1 MSMSARPYTLESDQ
15 KAVQVVLGTVDAVIW
30 GDLHLKAHL
39 NLGSYLKMLAEEF
52 VPVYDVQIQ
61 FLTSKEQT
69 PPVGR
74 PLLYVRLDEV
84 LFLFS
89 PTDSDA
95 PPAETEM
102 RRYEPVEVVIGS
114 FMVEAMLLKSPLAA
128 MLNLLLVTKAP
139 YMDFYGATIR
149 HMTKPW
155 LGTFSTN
162 YVQIRRDR
170 LFLAPR

>member
-1 MSMSARPYTLESDQ
+1 MSAKPYTLESDQ
-15 KAVQVVLGTVDAVIW
+15 KAVQIVLGTAENLMW
-30 GDLHLKAHL
+30 GDLLLKEHLS
-39 NLGSYLKMLAEEF
+39 LGSYLKMLAEEF
-52 VPVYDVQIQ
+52 VPIYDVRIL
-61 FLTSKEQT
+61 FLASREQV
-69 PPVGR
+69 PPVEQ
-74 PLLYVRLDEV
+74 PLLYVRLNEI

-89 PTDSDA
+89 PADDDA
-95 PPAETEM
+95 PPEESET

-149 HMTKPW
+149 HVAKPW
-155 LGTFSTN
+155 LGPFSTKH
-162 YVQIRRDR
+162 VQIRRDR